1 MKARVI
7 NRLYCIAL
15 FALAV
20 PRSEAEV
27 TRIEITEREIV
38 ADGFAFGSG
47 GQYYRIVGK
56 VYYALDPRGKV
67 NAAIR
72 DLNLAETN
80 DQGRVT
86 FSGTFF
92 LLRPRETK
100 RSNGTLPLEISN
112 RGGKGMLSR
121 FCYGPPE
128 PNPRARRDLGD
139 GWLLE

>member
-1 MKARVI
+1 MVDDCPSFAELCLTMSRPVM
-7 NRLYCIAL
+7 NRLFCIAL

-20 PRSEAEV
+20 PSSLAEV

-38 ADGFAFGSG
+38 ADGFAFGTA
-47 GQYYRIVGK
+47 GQYERIVGT
-56 VYYALDPRGKV
+56 VYYALDPRRNV

-72 DLNLAETN
+72 DLDLAETN

-92 LLRPRETK
+92 LLRPRDSK
-100 RSNGTLPLEISN
+100 QSNGTLLLEISN

-121 FCYGPPE
+121 FCYGPP
-128 PNPRARRDLGD
+128 
-139 GWLLE
+139 